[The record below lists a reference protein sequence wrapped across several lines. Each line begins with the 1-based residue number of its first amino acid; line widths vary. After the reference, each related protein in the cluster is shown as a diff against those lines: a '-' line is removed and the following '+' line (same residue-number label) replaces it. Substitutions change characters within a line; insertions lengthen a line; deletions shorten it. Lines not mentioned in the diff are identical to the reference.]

1 MNQNSPFALPYL
13 SEIFDALRRGRH
25 LCAEDGGLYSSL
37 QENLSTYHDLF
48 QHLGFR
54 LEQHPRDFFY
64 FRGKDSLSQQASR
77 MALFVLILI
86 ESLADHGQPIV
97 DTLMTQTFSIPDLPH
112 LKAARFRTYLKE
124 SGVVD
129 EDGLRG
135 IVRQLDRF
143 GFCQRLTDNTFR
155 FRAPAYRFFDLCLEV
170 LKQHNGLQTEE
181 RKT

>member
-1 MNQNSPFALPYL
+1 MSQNSPFALPFL
-13 SEIFDALRRGRH
+13 SEIFEALRRGRH
-25 LCAEDGGLYSSL
+25 LCAEDGGPYAALRD
-37 QENLSTYHDLF
+37 NLDSYHDLF
-48 QHLGFR
+48 GHLGFR
-54 LEQHPRDFFY
+54 LERHPRDFFY
-64 FRGKDSLSQQASR
+64 FRGKDSLSSQSSR

-97 DTLMTQTFSIPDLPH
+97 DTLMTKTFAIADLPH

-124 SGVVD
+124 SGVLD

-155 FRAPAYRFFDLCLEV
+155 FRPPAYRFFDLCLEV
-170 LKQHNGLQTEE
+170 LKQQEMVQTEE
-181 RKT
+181 QAP